1 MQPGGVDAAGRSMQA
16 RPSSPAWLT
25 GQDKPICAN
34 FTRAMSADAGDEQ
47 GYFPRGR
54 SLLRQVHEER
64 AVGLMYGQRALCVG
78 AVKPLNYVG
87 TSEHTRAKA
96 TPFRRIAH
104 TGAMF
109 ERVFFGTRSEA
120 DRTLAAV
127 RAMHERVLGALP
139 QDAGA
144 HYPAGTPYSALD
156 PELMLWTVA
165 VIADS
170 AIWFYEHLVRPLREG
185 EREALWQDY
194 VRFAELFGTPRAAVP
209 STYAAFRAW
218 YAAQLAGDDL
228 FLTDEARYMGHA
240 SAFRIPMAGS
250 RARAKRVHDLLMLG
264 SLPPRVREL
273 YGLRYTPAQAAA
285 CRATLALARAS
296 RPLVP
301 ASRRYG
307 SCVAE
312 FDGVAAVERKR
323 IERGEPTPQ
332 IV

>member
-1 MQPGGVDAAGRSMQA
+1 
-16 RPSSPAWLT
+16 
-25 GQDKPICAN
+25 
-34 FTRAMSADAGDEQ
+34 MSAAAEGEE

-54 SLLRQVHEER
+54 SLLRRVHEQR

-87 TSEHTRAKA
+87 TSEHTHAKA

-109 ERVFFGTRSEA
+109 ERVFFGTRTEA

-127 RAMHERVLGALP
+127 RGMHERVVGALP
-139 QDAGA
+139 EDAGA
-144 HYPAGTPYSALD
+144 HYPAGAPYSALD

-194 VRFAELFGTPRAAVP
+194 VRFAELFGAPRAAMP

-218 YAAQLAGDDL
+218 YAHQLAGPDL

-240 SAFRIPMAGS
+240 SAFQIPMPAS
-250 RARAKRVHDLLMLG
+250 RAWAKRMHDLVMLG

-285 CRATLALARAS
+285 CRAALALARGT

-301 ASRRYG
+301 ASRRRG
-307 SCVAE
+307 SCIEE
-312 FDGVAAVERKR
+312 FEGVAAVERRR
-323 IERGEPTPQ
+323 IEHGQPTPQ